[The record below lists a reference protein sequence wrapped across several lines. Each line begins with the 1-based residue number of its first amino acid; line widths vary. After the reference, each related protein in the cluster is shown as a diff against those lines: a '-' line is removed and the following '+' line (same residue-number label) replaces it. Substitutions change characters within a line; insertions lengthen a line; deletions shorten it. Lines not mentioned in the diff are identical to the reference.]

1 MPESH
6 SSLLGIMNKPIPFI
20 CISWCK
26 SNDVYLDRANKTM
39 RPQTRCWRKETIF
52 FCKATLLPATVR
64 RFYREVLVLW
74 CRSDTTEQLCEV
86 LCWLPSLPYVWWLGA
101 CSVYPLFWCVVCLSG
116 GRLDCLWLEKNGS
129 VFTCISVAWHLCFLL
144 LNERVELFITSF
156 AVCLYQNFIYYWL
169 DTFKLHYVWIL
180 EIYSLWEAMIRE
192 GILEYKMHQKNIVVL
207 EAQEKCSIFKPGVI

>member
-1 MPESH
+1 MCF
-6 SSLLGIMNKPIPFI
+6 LFGLGGDWI
-20 CISWCK
+20 
-26 SNDVYLDRANKTM
+26 V
-39 RPQTRCWRKETIF
+39 Q
-52 FCKATLLPATVR
+52 
-64 RFYREVLVLW
+64 
-74 CRSDTTEQLCEV
+74 
-86 LCWLPSLPYVWWLGA
+86 
-101 CSVYPLFWCVVCLSG
+101 
-116 GRLDCLWLEKNGS
+116 WLEKNVI

-169 DTFKLHYVWIL
+169 DTLKLYYVWIL